1 MPRLTKLEQLEQE
14 EQLLKEDL
22 DRINEENDSDMN
34 KALLREQIAVRKA
47 TIETLRSAVKE
58 ADFNAFKVRLEEESM
73 AKVAAL
79 KKESGSLEHK
89 LEELMQS
96 GFNEFE
102 KKVGRPMTYG
112 EMRELYG

>member
-1 MPRLTKLEQLEQE
+1 M
-14 EQLLKEDL
+14 
-22 DRINEENDSDMN
+22 
-34 KALLREQIAVRKA
+34 
-47 TIETLRSAVKE
+47 
-58 ADFNAFKVRLEEESM
+58 
-73 AKVAAL
+73 AAL